1 MNTSRP
7 HRHQMGSSVITIP
20 LHGEAKS
27 SATLLLSSA
36 KPPNAVPSESDL
48 LRKIKL
54 VLRGSDTDHIS
65 SIQSSVF
72 LNAVSDTWEEEELT
86 WNAHTVVVGS
96 GGVIRKKW
104 NFGEE
109 GQSIQWACIGL
120 LEQGTFCPSLQAHNT
135 ARYADLDSEANARNS
150 SDKPTFGPFAQL
162 QREQKP
168 EAGPVRLIP
177 AVFVFLRS
185 IGRIFLRNGF
195 EYTFSLPFIVRK
207 AWPISPHG
215 VMIQRVLEP
224 TELHEAEITGD
235 PVLPTIFSMT
245 SPFAEAAAIGL
256 TTGIIGGVE
265 GTPAELKDEDENSTK
280 PLKAIASTEMVAW
293 ASHRGPHAADD
304 ILVTVDVEQKRLSIW
319 RYVYVKPKDAPVP
332 FGHSTTQSFH
342 RKRQSMG
349 GNSSRRTSAI
359 YNDVFDRRHNNI
371 SPGRRSREPSP
382 VPEIR
387 DVHNV
392 SSLPGMPTSLSTAAT
407 MATLA
412 TGATSSQSQWSANGR
427 TRRDSLARNDA
438 SVTMDRMVLGG
449 RMDLDILA
457 PIEHGRMK
465 ASYWVEQLYT
475 QELDEKE

>member
-1 MNTSRP
+1 
-7 HRHQMGSSVITIP
+7 MGSSTITIP

-27 SATLLLSSA
+27 SATIFLSSA
-36 KPPNAVPSESDL
+36 EPRSAVPSESDL

-72 LNAVSDTWEEEELT
+72 LNSVSDTWEAEELT

-96 GGVIRKKW
+96 GGVMRKKW
-104 NFGEE
+104 NFSEE

-120 LEQGTFCPSLQAHNT
+120 LEQTTFSPSLQAHNT
-135 ARYADLDSEANARNS
+135 ARYADLESDARNS
-150 SDKPTFGPFAQL
+150 SDRPTFGPFAQL

-168 EAGPVRLIP
+168 EVGPVQLIP

-224 TELHEAEITGD
+224 TELHEADITGD

-245 SPFAEAAAIGL
+245 SPFAEASAIGL
-256 TTGIIGGVE
+256 TTGIVGGVE
-265 GTPAELKDEDENSTK
+265 GAPAALKDEDENSTK
-280 PLKAIASTEMVAW
+280 PLKAIAPTEMVVW
-293 ASHRGPHAADD
+293 VSHRGPHAADD
-304 ILVTVDVEQKRLSIW
+304 VLVTIDVEQKRLSIW
-319 RYVYVKPKDAPVP
+319 RYVYIKPKDAPVP

-359 YNDVFDRRHNNI
+359 YNDVFDRRHSNL
-371 SPGRRSREPSP
+371 SPGVRSREPSP
-382 VPEIR
+382 GPEFR
-387 DVHNV
+387 DAHNV

-407 MATLA
+407 LATLA
-412 TGATSSQSQWSANGR
+412 TGANSSQSQWPASGKKR
-427 TRRDSLARNDA
+427 ESLARNDV
-438 SVTMDRMVLGG
+438 SVTMDRMVLRA

-465 ASYWVEQLYT
+465 ASYWVEQLYS